1 MHGGGCGERPLS
13 SVHIRITEVGMM
25 NRSGSEVTE
34 ELALVSTHIVESIHC
49 GDCPCCSLPSGAES
63 KSLCGII
70 AGNIWKHMRWC
81 LNSVSDSPFQQSLQS
96 RLH

>member
-34 ELALVSTHIVESIHC
+34 ELALVSTHIV
-49 GDCPCCSLPSGAES
+49 
-63 KSLCGII
+63 
-70 AGNIWKHMRWC
+70 
-81 LNSVSDSPFQQSLQS
+81 
-96 RLH
+96 